1 MDGSKKRIAF
11 VLCAGADNA
20 GGNTIA
26 NQVEKV
32 KCDQFD
38 FEIFCNVKN
47 EYSFGC
53 NEKENRTK
61 NFVMFLAIIKSC
73 SIC

>member
-1 MDGSKKRIAF
+1 MDKCKKRIAF
-11 VLCAGADNA
+11 ILCAGADNA

-38 FEIFCNVKN
+38 FEIFCNVKKRI
-47 EYSFGC
+47 F
-53 NEKENRTK
+53 
-61 NFVMFLAIIKSC
+61 FWMQ
-73 SIC
+73 